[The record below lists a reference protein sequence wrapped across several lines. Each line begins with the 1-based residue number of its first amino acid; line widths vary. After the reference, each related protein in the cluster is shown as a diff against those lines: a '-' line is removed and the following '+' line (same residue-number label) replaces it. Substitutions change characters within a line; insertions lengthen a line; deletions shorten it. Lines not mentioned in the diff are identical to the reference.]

1 MGGLKL
7 PRFAAAAAATLLVAC
22 AAALVPALVLPGAAG
37 PALSVVL
44 LALLGCSLTVPNVLV
59 HVARRLTV
67 HHCGASRVVHYNVTT
82 GEADLRR
89 RICAA
94 FAGCAAIEPAAIEG
108 LEHPRGSGVVY
119 PLSLV
124 AAAIDSLLG
133 SDCELALLRP
143 EPGATRFRWEDLQ
156 PESDDQP
163 EAEQQQ
169 QQQQREQQREDFAQC
184 LAARGYCLVRM
195 PTHTLSGPAT
205 VFSQVSFDA
214 TVKPTPPLLCPR
226 VICAAPSD

>member
-108 LEHPRGSGVVY
+108 LEHPRSSGVVY
-119 PLSLV
+119 HTRCRSSPQRSTRCSV
-124 AAAIDSLLG
+124 RTASWRCCGRSPARRG
-133 SDCELALLRP
+133 SGGRTC
-143 EPGATRFRWEDLQ
+143 
-156 PESDDQP
+156 S
-163 EAEQQQ
+163 
-169 QQQQREQQREDFAQC
+169 
-184 LAARGYCLVRM
+184 
-195 PTHTLSGPAT
+195 
-205 VFSQVSFDA
+205 
-214 TVKPTPPLLCPR
+214 PR
-226 VICAAPSD
+226 VTTSRRQSSSGSSSGRTSRSA